1 MEKRKKDRKRNEIL
15 KRVRFKVIDGLL
27 PDVLQVLERAYF
39 WRHPKQLILGCLPA
53 PSLPSEQLQPIELL
67 PFVGPQIRRLYQ
79 QALIAKPKDVRVWH
93 RQFDQLFLQRPT
105 WMQVTFQSQSF
116 GINLSSPVWKC

>member
-39 WRHPKQLILGCLPA
+39 WRHPKQLILGCFASPESAVRATAADQIIAICRA
-53 PSLPSEQLQPIELL
+53 PNPMVIPTGIDSKTKRHSSKASVVRPIVPPKTNLDSSHFSESI
-67 PFVGPQIRRLYQ
+67 F
-79 QALIAKPKDVRVWH
+79 W
-93 RQFDQLFLQRPT
+93 DQSVLT
-105 WMQVTFQSQSF
+105 GMEM
-116 GINLSSPVWKC
+116 